1 MANFG
6 LVLHLGGVIRVRLF
20 LVRRSSIDY
29 ASQLTMGNRF
39 TALKRA
45 CGLVIGIAIALALSA
60 SWSLR
65 ADAFEL
71 EKEVVE
77 YTLSNGMRWLFVKRD
92 QAPVFSGIVMVRAG
106 SVDEP
111 DDKTGIAHMFEH
123 MAFKGSKVLGAR
135 DWENE
140 KKILDRIALVGQ
152 SLTEALK
159 AQPRDEA
166 RVAELKNELKTLE
179 QTRLGYAYPGEVT
192 DLLQR
197 NGAAGLNAYTSL
209 DETAY
214 TASMPINRLGLWAAV
229 FSEMIGDTVYRAFYT
244 ERDVVVEER
253 RMRIDDDPNGQLSK
267 VILEKSFQKGPYRR
281 HPIGTQAEIESFL
294 IKDAENFKEKH
305 YSPDR
310 MVGVIVGDID
320 IDATKRVVK
329 KYFSKLPK
337 GKPAS
342 QPAPVAN
349 TGGGTHTVE
358 LDAQPSI
365 VMTWHK
371 PTIPNPEE
379 YSFDVA
385 TTILCSGPTSR
396 LYKEL
401 VIEKKLA
408 LNVWCGGGYPGS
420 LLPNVFLVW
429 IEIMNGSSSQK
440 IMEVVENQ
448 LARLKSS
455 NVLPEELE
463 RVRTKISAALL
474 FSLENNSKL
483 ASLLAEYETKFND
496 WRLVPNYPENISKV
510 TAADIRALAKKYFTH
525 ENRTVIIRQRKAK

>member
-1 MANFG
+1 
-6 LVLHLGGVIRVRLF
+6 
-20 LVRRSSIDY
+20 
-29 ASQLTMGNRF
+29 MGNRF
-39 TALKRA
+39 KILCAA
-45 CGLVIGIAIALALSA
+45 AIVLVLSLCVPP
-60 SWSLR
+60 SLS
-65 ADAFEL
+65 AFEL

-111 DDKTGIAHMFEH
+111 EGKTGIAHMFEH
-123 MAFKGSKVLGAR
+123 MAFKGSKLLGTR

-140 KKILDRIALVGQ
+140 KKILDRIALIGQ
-152 SLTEALK
+152 SLTEAMK

-179 QTRLGYAYPGEVT
+179 QTRLKYVYPGEVSI
-192 DLLQR
+192 LLQR
-197 NGAAGLNAYTSL
+197 NGAEGLNAYTSL

-214 TASMPINRLGLWAAV
+214 MASMPINRLGLWAAV
-229 FSEMIGDTVYRAFYT
+229 FSEMIGDTVYRSFYT

-267 VILEKSFQKGPYRR
+267 AILEKSFQKGPYRR
-281 HPIGTQAEIESFL
+281 HPIGAQEEIESFL
-294 IKDAENFKEKH
+294 IADAKTFKEKH
-305 YSPDR
+305 YTPDR
-310 MVGVIVGDID
+310 MVGAIVGDID
-320 IDATKRVVK
+320 IDETKRAVK
-329 KYFSKLPK
+329 KYFDKIPKSKPT
-337 GKPAS
+337 A
-342 QPAPVAN
+342 QPTPVEN
-349 TGGGTHTVE
+349 TGGGIHTVE

-371 PTIPNPEE
+371 PTIPDPEE

-429 IEIMNGSSSQK
+429 IEIMNRSSTK
-440 IMEVVENQ
+440 EIMEVVESQ
-448 LARLKSS
+448 LAELKSS
-455 NVLPEELE
+455 NVRPEELE

-496 WRLVPNYPENISKV
+496 WRLVPSYPENISRV
-510 TAADIRALAKKYFTH
+510 TAADIRALAKKYFTD